1 MGTYNSKDESEINDI
16 KKRRNQL
23 TNNNNTIIN
32 KTKSNVPSY
41 NTLRSKCNEDTLTKT
56 FKQCFYYYINNNNN
70 NNEDNVT
77 YIVLP
82 HRNSFSYT
90 TSLYIKSIFTYSSS
104 PHSLSFTSSSL
115 NTSDYIDISST
126 PLLSLSPPQPHSHP
140 YRNKYYSSLIVNNI
154 WTPLSKPKQHNTI
167 IFFDWDDTL
176 MCTSYLTPS
185 GIFSEDI
192 NIPDKDKDKIKSL
205 DVLVHKML
213 MKSIEKG
220 TVFIITNAAPGWVE
234 YSAKRFYPTA
244 AQCLKDVNVIS
255 ARGMFEKVYPGDT
268 RLWKVKTF
276 HNVLKEVNKELITNL
291 ICIGDSIIE
300 IDAGH
305 NVAKLFTHVYIKTVK
320 FKENPSPMELH
331 KQLTLILGQFD
342 KVCSAVKNMAIR
354 VEKKKNET
362 EMN

>member
-1 MGTYNSKDESEINDI
+1 
-16 KKRRNQL
+16 
-23 TNNNNTIIN
+23 
-32 KTKSNVPSY
+32 
-41 NTLRSKCNEDTLTKT
+41 
-56 FKQCFYYYINNNNN
+56 
-70 NNEDNVT
+70 
-77 YIVLP
+77 
-82 HRNSFSYT
+82 
-90 TSLYIKSIFTYSSS
+90 
-104 PHSLSFTSSSL
+104 
-115 NTSDYIDISST
+115 
-126 PLLSLSPPQPHSHP
+126 
-140 YRNKYYSSLIVNNI
+140 
-154 WTPLSKPKQHNTI
+154 
-167 IFFDWDDTL
+167 

-192 NIPDKDKDKIKSL
+192 NVPDKDKDKIKNL
-205 DVLVHKML
+205 DVLVHSML

-220 TVFIITNAAPGWVE
+220 TVYIITNAAPGWVE

-276 HNVLKEVNKELITNL
+276 HNVLKKVNKELITNL